1 MKKDFKIIDGIKT
14 AYIRREGD
22 GIPVVILHGWGANIE
37 SIMPIVNSI
46 SGRSFLAYDAP
57 GFGDSDEPTDVWS
70 TYDYSDFLIKVLK
83 EFEIDRAI
91 FIGHSFGGKTL
102 TCFAPK
108 HEDMV
113 EKLVLVDASGVLP
126 KRKMSYYFKVYS
138 FKFLKNMYKLLFF
151 WKKDSLEKFYKRFG
165 SDDYRDTS
173 GIMRSTFVKVVNES
187 TEEEFSKINSDT
199 LLIWGE
205 RDDATPVYMGRIFEK
220 KIKNSGL
227 VVLNGGHYSYLD
239 DYGTFCAVINS
250 YLGDIDG

>member
-1 MKKDFKIIDGIKT
+1 MKKDFKVINGIKT

-46 SGRSFLAYDAP
+46 SGRPFLAYDAP
-57 GFGDSDEPTDVWS
+57 GFGDSDEPTGVWS

-83 EFEIDRAI
+83 EFEINRAI

-220 KIKNSGL
+220 KIKISGL

>member
-1 MKKDFKIIDGIKT
+1 
-14 AYIRREGD
+14 
-22 GIPVVILHGWGANIE
+22 
-37 SIMPIVNSI
+37 MPIVNSI
-46 SGRSFLAYDAP
+46 SGRPFLAYDAP
-57 GFGDSDEPTDVWS
+57 GFGDSDEPTGVWS
-70 TYDYSDFLIKVLK
+70 TYDYSDFLLKVLK

-173 GIMRSTFVKVVNES
+173 GIMRLTFVKVVNES
-187 TEEEFSKINSDT
+187 TEEEFSKINSDYSS
-199 LLIWGE
+199 GE
-205 RDDATPVYMGRIFEK
+205 RGTTPLQCTWVGFLK
-220 KIKNSGL
+220 KS
-227 VVLNGGHYSYLD
+227 
-239 DYGTFCAVINS
+239 
-250 YLGDIDG
+250 

>member
-1 MKKDFKIIDGIKT
+1 MKKDFKVIDGIKT

-46 SGRSFLAYDAP
+46 SGRPFLAYDAP
-57 GFGDSDEPTDVWS
+57 GFGDSDEPTGVWS

-102 TCFAPK
+102 TCFVPK
-108 HEDMV
+108 HEDMG

-151 WKKDSLEKFYKRFG
+151 WKKESLEKFNKRFG
-165 SDDYRDTS
+165 SDDCRDTS

>member
-1 MKKDFKIIDGIKT
+1 MKKDFKVIDGIKA

-46 SGRSFLAYDAP
+46 SGRPFLAYDAP
-57 GFGDSDEPTDVWS
+57 GFGDSDEPTGVWS
-70 TYDYSDFLIKVLK
+70 TYDYSDFLLKVLK

-173 GIMRSTFVKVVNES
+173 GIMRLTFVKVVNES

-227 VVLNGGHYSYLD
+227 VVLNGG
-239 DYGTFCAVINS
+239 TTVIWMITVPS
-250 YLGDIDG
+250 VPL